1 MKETSLAQP
10 AWSPDV
16 ITWQAPPPKLAAT
29 DDQVHLWRARL
40 DVPDSVLAGLHSTLA
55 PDEAARA
62 ARFRHQQD
70 HDRYVAARG
79 ALRAILGRYLA
90 VEPCRVRFEYNT
102 HGKPS
107 VKQPPIRNVA
117 PAEGTR
123 EASIR
128 DTSTRDA
135 GILSVRPT
143 EGWHTEGSAVEG
155 RPATLSFNL
164 SHSHDLALYAIAGTR
179 AVGVDV
185 ELVRPEIAIQ
195 HIPEHFFSRSEVA
208 ALRSLPLDEQPLAFC
223 QFWTCKEAAAKA
235 RGEGL
240 TLSLDHIEVSVE
252 PDTPPRLLRV
262 TGSADEAARW
272 SLYNFVPAP
281 GYVAALAVEGHDW
294 RLAAWDWTW

>member
-1 MKETSLAQP
+1 MRETSLARP
-10 AWSPDV
+10 AWTPDV
-16 ITWQAPPPKLAAT
+16 ITWQAPPSAPAVT
-29 DDQVHLWRARL
+29 DDQVHLWRAWL
-40 DVPDSVLAGLHSTLA
+40 DVPEAVLAGLRSTLA
-55 PDEAARA
+55 LDEKARA
-62 ARFRHQQD
+62 ARMRHQQD
-70 HDRYVAARG
+70 RDRYVAARG
-79 ALRAILGRYLA
+79 ALRAILARYLDI
-90 VEPCRVRFEYNT
+90 EPCRVLFEYNT